1 MATIK
6 RKKSAEGKNP
16 QPAAPTKA
24 PSKKLSFAVPRMR
37 VLLSLVVVA
46 ILGWGMQTVWQHVA
60 PLVIHRQP
68 YLLSAERITMTPQPE
83 WISSDIRAEV
93 IRNAGLD
100 QQLSVLDDAFM
111 NVVQDGFVLHPWIRS
126 VERITKQ
133 LPAGVH
139 VDVEFRKP
147 VAVVEMASE
156 EGMLLVPLDEQAV
169 VLPIGDVPEIRKRYM
184 PRIQNIVDRPPV
196 GQKWDSPRVQGAVD
210 LAVKLSDV
218 WESLHLVDILP
229 STRPEILDEHRFFVY
244 DLMTRGGTRVVWGA
258 APGQS
263 PPGEADFASK
273 LDRLRSCVNQHG
285 PLDTV
290 QSPAIV
296 DVRNQ
301 LTVTPRTVKKTDG
314 PARTVK
320 KEDPVDEDT
329 SVVK

>member
-1 MATIK
+1 
-6 RKKSAEGKNP
+6 
-16 QPAAPTKA
+16 
-24 PSKKLSFAVPRMR
+24 
-37 VLLSLVVVA
+37 
-46 ILGWGMQTVWQHVA
+46 
-60 PLVIHRQP
+60 
-68 YLLSAERITMTPQPE
+68 
-83 WISSDIRAEV
+83 
-93 IRNAGLD
+93 
-100 QQLSVLDDAFM
+100 
-111 NVVQDGFVLHPWIRS
+111 
-126 VERITKQ
+126 
-133 LPAGVH
+133 
-139 VDVEFRKP
+139 
-147 VAVVEMASE
+147 
-156 EGMLLVPLDEQAV
+156 
-169 VLPIGDVPEIRKRYM
+169 
-184 PRIQNIVDRPPV
+184 
-196 GQKWDSPRVQGAVD
+196 
-210 LAVKLSDV
+210 
-218 WESLHLVDILP
+218 LVDILP

-320 KEDPVDEDT
+320 KENPVDEDT